1 MTGITFTLQEDFW
14 ESVSVENEDIEF
26 LYNHL
31 LEFETPRTA
40 DELAGFLIEEK
51 VRREKQAIKEKR
63 SAGGDIYYPK
73 NEYEVGANIIFPSQG
88 WTKGVVTN
96 KRSGYN
102 PEIDTL
108 EVIQVEFETGKTGEF
123 ASRLADHLLNDPPTI
138 QDDEGLL
145 DPQGVI
151 DSFGEDITDKIH
163 ERLKDSD
170 EFVEIAGRWFPKALL
185 VEINVGHLNLAEAIL
200 EMEGGGPLPTKK
212 LLETVDL
219 SQEINDTLAEFSL
232 DYALWKDE
240 RFDEVGPAGEIQ
252 WYLRRLEPKQVQE
265 TPSHLRYYKI
275 DYEPEDLSEDMQIL
289 EISLDDELSELDM
302 PPVTRDAVE
311 IKLIYPHWRAG
322 TLPLSSRLKLLLP
335 TAYQAPR
342 IRFILVDGETGQKF
356 PGWVVQ
362 SEKYVFGLAEFYQ
375 EKGLFPGSLLTIRR
389 SEVPGEVIVETE
401 TGREVR
407 EWLRTV
413 LIGSDGNIV
422 LAMLKQN
429 VRSGFDDRMAISV
442 PDPDALDTVWQK
454 NRKERTP
461 FEKIVVKTLRELSK
475 LTPQGNVHASELYA
489 AVNLSRRT
497 PPGPI
502 LALLNGRPWFNHVGD
517 LYFKLDEAAN
527 Q

>member
-1 MTGITFTLQEDFW
+1 MKEDFW
-14 ESVSVENEDIEF
+14 ESVSIEENDIEF

-31 LEFETPRTA
+31 LEYETPRTA
-40 DELAGFLIEEK
+40 AELAGFLIDEK
-51 VRREKQAIKEKR
+51 IRAERQSIKEKR
-63 SAGGDIYYPK
+63 SAGGEIYYPK
-73 NEYEVGANIIFPSQG
+73 NEYDVGASIIFPSQG
-88 WTKGVVTN
+88 WRKGVVAE

-102 PEIDTL
+102 PDIASL
-108 EVIQVEFETGKTGEF
+108 EVIRVEFESGKFGEF
-123 ASRLADHLLNDPPTI
+123 ASKLADHLLNDPPPI
-138 QDDEGLL
+138 QDDDGLL
-145 DPQGVI
+145 DPSGVLETH
-151 DSFGEDITDKIH
+151 GEEIANKIR
-163 ERLKDSD
+163 ERLKNSD

-200 EMEGGGPLPTKK
+200 EMEGGGPLPTTR
-212 LLETVDL
+212 LLETIDL
-219 SQEINDTLAEFSL
+219 SAEINDTLAAFSL

-240 RFDEVGPAGEIQ
+240 RFDEVGPAGEIL
-252 WYLRRLEPKQVQE
+252 WFLRRLEPPQVQE
-265 TPSHLRYYKI
+265 TPGHLRYFKI
-275 DYEPEDLSEDMQIL
+275 EYEPADLSEDMQIL
-289 EISLDDELSELDM
+289 EISLDDELSEIDM
-302 PPVTRDAVE
+302 SPVSREAVD

-322 TLPLSSRLKLLLP
+322 TLPLSSRLRHLFP
-335 TAYQAPR
+335 MAYQAPR
-342 IRFILVDGETGQKF
+342 IRFILVDGETGEKF

-362 SEKYVFGLAEFYQ
+362 REKYVYGLSEYYN
-375 EKGLFPGSLLTIRR
+375 EKGLFPGSLMTIRR
-389 SEVPGEVIVETE
+389 SETPGEVIVEAD

-429 VRSGFDDRMAISV
+429 VSSAFDDRMAISV
-442 PDPDALDTVWQK
+442 PDPDALDTVWEK

-502 LALLNGRPWFNHVGD
+502 LALLNSRPWFSHVGD
-517 LYFKLDEAAN
+517 LYFKLDDAA
-527 Q
+527 QH